1 MKIIHTSDWHLGQNF
16 YGYDRSEE
24 HGDMIARLKELIE
37 QQQPDL
43 LVIAGDIYDVAAP
56 GASVQKQFSRYM
68 LELKQAAPQML
79 VVCISGNHDSSS
91 RHEIFQE
98 PWEAFNVHMIGKV
111 DMENLGNNIKNIPG
125 KGWVVAVPYT
135 NERFLDDEFYQR
147 LEEAVKAKAT
157 DGLPVVYVGHA
168 AIMKFDFTGHSI
180 LNDKYIGGIEC
191 TSLEQLGD
199 CYDYIALG
207 HIHKAQTMDNA
218 RYCGSPVPVG
228 FDEVKPG
235 YEHGFTVVEIEA
247 KGAAPQITHIPLEL
261 VRPLVNIPSEG
272 YAPWEAV
279 IDELKDFPADIPAY
293 IRLNVLL
300 KDAQVLPY
308 DRQTQIAD
316 ILEGKKQAKCV
327 QINPA
332 REVTVNPDS
341 EKSGCRNLTMQEL
354 QKTAP
359 VEILKSYAQQK
370 GEPFTEEFE
379 KMLETVIKNINSKA
393 DED

>member
-68 LELKQAAPQML
+68 LELKQAAPGMP

-98 PWEAFNVHMIGKV
+98 PWEALNVHMIGKV
-111 DMENLGNNIKNIPG
+111 DMENLQNNIISIPG

-147 LEEAVKAKAT
+147 LQEAVKERAA

-168 AIMKFDFTGHSI
+168 AIEKFDFTGHS
-180 LNDKYIGGIEC
+180 NMSGRFIGGIEC
-191 TSLEQLGD
+191 TSLERLGE

-207 HIHKAQTMDNA
+207 HIHKAQSIGRA

-228 FDEVKPG
+228 FDEVRPG
-235 YEHGFTVVEIEA
+235 YEHGFTVVEIGA
-247 KGAAPQITHIPLEL
+247 KGAEPKIEHIPLET
-261 VRPLVNIPSEG
+261 VRPLVNIPSQG
-272 YAPWEAV
+272 HAPWTEV
-279 IDELKDFPADIPAY
+279 MDELKAFPADIPAY

-300 KDAQVLPY
+300 QDGQILPY
-308 DRQTQIAD
+308 DRQKQTDDA
-316 ILEGKKQAKCV
+316 LEGEMARCV
-327 QINPA
+327 N
-332 REVTVNPDS
+332 VNPVRELANLPDS
-341 EKSGCRNLTMQEL
+341 NASATLQLTMDEL
-354 QKTAP
+354 HKEDPAT
-359 VEILKSYAQQK
+359 ILRQYAQQK
-370 GEPFTEEFE
+370 GETFTDEFAS
-379 KMLETVIKNINSKA
+379 MLETVIKNINSTA